1 MCISGLIRTGP
12 HKVRGGVWIWL
23 DASMGSLLLNLPSIA
38 SLFLFCTLWQCNLKF
53 DQSNSGS
60 RCQPKSCAAVGIHYT
75 AMITGPPMHC
85 NGGSMLFAYRM
96 SPELTGWL
104 LAAAAI
110 ITLAEYLQACVIAS
124 IPALTGTQ
132 HSLSQRNLRSPFPT
146 TLDALVL
153 LIGAAVEKT
162 PRGPPT
168 LCFSLSPAPQCVT
181 TVAPCSKYHCNYEQ
195 LAWTQLTQRKSCK
208 ASNSQNSKQ
217 LSSFADCQN
226 STLHNLT

>member
-1 MCISGLIRTGP
+1 MIRCKHGQSAIEST
-12 HKVRGGVWIWL
+12 
-23 DASMGSLLLNLPSIA
+23 SIA

-110 ITLAEYLQACVIAS
+110 ITLAKYLQACVIAS

-153 LIGAAVEKT
+153 LIGAAVEKRLSFNRLT

-181 TVAPCSKYHCNYEQ
+181 TVAPCIIATMSNLRERNLLNVSHARQ
-195 LAWTQLTQRKSCK
+195 ATHRTQ
-208 ASNSQNSKQ
+208 SNSQN